1 MKRFILL
8 IMMLMP
14 FVAMAQNEG
23 FGSLVEKYSN
33 RDGVTAM
40 NLDKSSLGMFLDG
53 DEDLK
58 DLENIE
64 NIIVI
69 ITQDKAIGEEL
80 SADAAEV
87 VKVIN
92 AESMITTSDEDGTY
106 RIYTTTKGDVV
117 SSIIISIVGNEESG
131 LIVIKGVIPIEKLN
145 DIIHIE
151 SDKIEF

>member
-1 MKRFILL
+1 
-8 IMMLMP
+8 MMLVP

-40 NLDKSSLGMFLDG
+40 NLDRSGLGMFLDG

-80 SADAAEV
+80 SADATEV
-87 VKVIN
+87 VTAIN

-106 RIYTTTKGDVV
+106 RIYTTTKDGVV

-131 LIVIKGVIPIEKLN
+131 LVVFKGVIPIEKLN

>member
-1 MKRFILL
+1 
-8 IMMLMP
+8 MMLMP

-80 SADAAEV
+80 SADAEEV
-87 VKVIN
+87 VTAIN
-92 AESMITTSDEDGTY
+92 AESMITTSDDDDTY
-106 RIYTTTKGDVV
+106 RIYTTTKDGVV

-131 LIVIKGVIPIEKLN
+131 LIVIKGVIPLEKLN

>member
-1 MKRFILL
+1 MKRIILL

-23 FGSLVEKYSN
+23 FGSIVEKYSN

-80 SADAAEV
+80 SADAAGV
-87 VKVIN
+87 VTAIN
-92 AESMITTSDEDGTY
+92 AESMITTSDDDGTY
-106 RIYTTTKGDVV
+106 RIYTTTKDDVV